1 MKIIYEI
8 AKRETALFFD
18 SLIAYVLLVVFL
30 GFCGFFTWLFGS
42 DVFFSGQATLKPFFT
57 ASYWIL
63 FLFIPA
69 LTMRTI
75 SEEKNTGT
83 IDLLLTKPITDWQI
97 IAGKYLSVMFLVGI
111 ALLLTLPYYFTVA
124 SLGNIDHGATIMGY
138 LGLMLMSSALAAV
151 GIFMSSL
158 TGNQIIAFIS
168 SLLVGVFLI
177 LIFDALSQQMF
188 SSYGVIL
195 DYISMTGHFDSVT
208 RGVLDSRDLV
218 YFLSLTFTG
227 LFLAS
232 SILSKRNIID

>member
-195 DYISMTGHFDSVT
+195 DYISMTGA
-208 RGVLDSRDLV
+208 L
-218 YFLSLTFTG
+218 
-227 LFLAS
+227 
-232 SILSKRNIID
+232 